1 MKYVPHT
8 VISDYPKALF
18 LACSWFILVCG
29 ICFIHGLFS
38 VLELKDIGPVVSAD
52 SDAWKHL
59 GFWDIA
65 KEW

>member
-1 MKYVPHT
+1 M
-8 VISDYPKALF
+8 ISDYPKALF

-38 VLELKDIGPVVSAD
+38 MLELKDMGPVVSTD

-59 GFWDIA
+59 G
-65 KEW
+65 